1 MRALVGKK
9 WYPKSWNGYV
19 WEDLDKA
26 VDMESLN
33 SDEPSL
39 PVEAAFSS
47 LSGRIKPALIKKTVE
62 TFHVILSIW

>member
-1 MRALVGKK
+1 MRALVEKE
-9 WYPKSWNGYV
+9 WDPKSWNGDV

-39 PVEAAFSS
+39 PVEADFTSP
-47 LSGRIKPALIKKTVE
+47 SGGIKPALTKKTVE
-62 TFHVILSIW
+62 TCHAGSW